1 MLQSAGGLGEDFAGF
16 VPIAALLTIHD
27 FLKFHAGEQDGRTVV
42 AAFLP
47 VDEAVDLGVIG
58 GGTFGGHTADNAECV
73 HAVFLSGGFQVA
85 GGQYGLP
92 EKSAAVLPHEIQF
105 VFGSLIVRIQP
116 QGLQVVLLGGLPLA
130 ALYGSI
136 ALPA

>member
-1 MLQSAGGLGEDFAGF
+1 MQEGHADGGLYRGGNFVHGIGGQEDGVCPGLLQSAGGLGEDFSGF
-16 VPIAALLTIHD
+16 VPIAALLAIHD

-58 GGTFGGHTADNAECV
+58 GGTFGGHTANNAECV

-85 GGQYGLP
+85 CG
-92 EKSAAVLPHEIQF
+92 
-105 VFGSLIVRIQP
+105 
-116 QGLQVVLLGGLPLA
+116 
-130 ALYGSI
+130 
-136 ALPA
+136 